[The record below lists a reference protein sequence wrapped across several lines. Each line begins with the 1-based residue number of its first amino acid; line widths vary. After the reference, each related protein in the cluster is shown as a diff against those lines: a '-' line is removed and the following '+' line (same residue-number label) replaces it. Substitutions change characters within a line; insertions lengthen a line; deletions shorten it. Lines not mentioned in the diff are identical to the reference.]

1 MFEGATNVTESPRQ
15 GILRDDLDDFVA
27 VPVTPDEVK
36 TKDDFYSR
44 VQPWLSQAMMVAG
57 YPLKE
62 MDDRLKLVFE
72 KKDFFNRDAES
83 TAADVNRIINN
94 WVVEARTFAKA
105 YDAEVVLQSSPFAPK
120 EQPIRGSDDPVPSAV
135 VINSKAPNL
144 NSNSSIENIR
154 EAENVPPATELDER
168 EAEYAEYGNRNITSV
183 RTESK
188 FAPAPSVSSS
198 ETAPQPV
205 ETIKPET
212 LILQDKLPDTLVLH
226 KEQILPDPL
235 ILTKEQILPDTLVL
249 TPEMQ
254 VVDSNEPIVLET
266 VEEGN
271 ASSPEKLDLAN
282 AYQVKLDALN
292 SQPFNHDAYFEFVF
306 DVHTGLRHEYD
317 EVVNAARNNLKR
329 FDGFYAPSTV
339 EKQALQ
345 LLSSLQGQY
354 AKMQNPESDY
364 GLSRGALTEK
374 LSIAPT
380 EAIEADIKVLSQDY
394 LDATKKL
401 FANISKLNGLV
412 EVVKTE
418 EKPTVAEVYRAQFEK
433 IQTEGNQVLRS
444 LPADHPL
451 YERLKTAIESD
462 LADLIKNA
470 AIENGGDTAVLQN
483 SSNFMARRDQI
494 KNLIA
499 FIKDEQEYQDFFG
512 RARSRV
518 QKLESQFETIPASEQ
533 GAQVKTILAENIVK
547 IKQAL
552 SGTDSQIAT
561 VGVLENLKQQKSIIE
576 MLLRDSEESIT
587 SLPASE
593 TVLQEPTVGRVLTDE
608 EVIERIKNS
617 TRGSEIIA
625 AQDRYAERALLLPYF
640 DEWTKAVRRRE
651 QQSSEQFSGPVYEKA
666 KRLAAMLHLSKI
678 GKAAAVLLAL
688 AGPAGLSSQK
698 SDLTILG
705 NPNLSAGM
713 LAQSNVDYVAIS
725 DYLRTAEGSPTI
737 LETVAPEVS
746 DVAPELPKAAAPVE
760 AVPGVILPDTVSSIE
775 TGVADTPPD
784 YYSDDADEVPSDP
797 GVVFESPTNTNVP
810 EALRQPYKINIG
822 DTFWDI
828 NEGETLARKLPVLS
842 QINPYFKQALIDRM
856 RDRINN
862 DPAKRAVIGGFG
874 NNADQLRAGELMN
887 LDKLNELGVDL
898 AVEYG
903 YLK

>member
-27 VPVTPDEVK
+27 VPVTPPEVK
-36 TKDDFYSR
+36 TKDDFYLR

-83 TAADVNRIINN
+83 IAADVNRIINN

-135 VINSKAPNL
+135 VINTKAPNL

-154 EAENVPPATELDER
+154 EAENVPLATEFEER

-587 SLPASE
+587 SLPQSE
-593 TVLQEPTVGRVLTDE
+593 TVVPPEVGSRVLTDAE
-608 EVIERIKNS
+608 LIAFIEKTPLAQNMAQAQERYQM
-617 TRGSEIIA
+617 RQGEIEKYLA
-625 AQDRYAERALLLPYF
+625 F
-640 DEWTKAVRRRE
+640 KRE
-651 QQSSEQFSGPVYEKA
+651 QQSSERFSGPAYEKA
-666 KRLAAMLHLSKI
+666 KRLAGMLHLGKI

-725 DYLRTAEGSPTI
+725 EYLRTAEGSPTI

-760 AVPGVILPDTVSSIE
+760 TVPGVILPDTVSSIE

-784 YYSDDADEVPSDP
+784 YYSDDAVEVQSDP
-797 GVVFESPTNTNVP
+797 GIVFESPTNANVP

-828 NEGETLARKLPVLS
+828 NEGETLAGKLPVLS